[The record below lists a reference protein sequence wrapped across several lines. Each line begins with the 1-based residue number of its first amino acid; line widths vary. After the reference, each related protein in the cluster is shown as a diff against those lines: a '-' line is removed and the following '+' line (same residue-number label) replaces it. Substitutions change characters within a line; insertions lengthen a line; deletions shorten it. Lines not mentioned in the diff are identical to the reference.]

1 MVCPSFRAEDFSGIG
16 FRRAILSRL
25 LIKLRDPERN
35 VINMR
40 TAAFVFSFV
49 RKAKRILKSAS
60 QPILL
65 VPWLEIKLKGKPLV
79 SIVSAGLSKFG
90 KREGLYAR
98 ELFTEAV
105 KEAFDRCPKLT
116 PKSDIKA
123 LFVGHM
129 GESYEHQGHTGAT
142 MADWAGLLNIP
153 STRTEA
159 ACASSGAALRAGI
172 QAVLSGLC
180 DVVMVGGVEK
190 MTHRSTAEV
199 TEYLAMASD
208 YPFEQWHGI
217 TFPGLYALMA
227 TAHMHE
233 YGTTEQQLAMV
244 AVKNHY
250 HGSLNPKA
258 HVQKE
263 ITLEGAMSSRII
275 AWPLKLYDCSLITD
289 GASCLI
295 LTRPELARRYTDTP
309 VHIIGSGQA
318 SDTIGLYER
327 ESFTSLAAARIA
339 AKNAYEMAEVEPKN
353 IDCAEVHDC
362 FTIAEIIAYEDLG
375 FCEAGKGGKLAEDGE
390 TRLGGRIPVNTSGGL
405 KSKGH
410 PVGATGTGQAY
421 EMYLQLTGNADKR
434 QVKDAEI
441 GLTHNVGGSGATAT
455 VHVYRRD

>member
-1 MVCPSFRAEDFSGIG
+1 M
-16 FRRAILSRL
+16 
-25 LIKLRDPERN
+25 
-35 VINMR
+35 
-40 TAAFVFSFV
+40 
-49 RKAKRILKSAS
+49 
-60 QPILL
+60 
-65 VPWLEIKLKGKPLV
+65 KGKPLV
-79 SIVSAGLSKFG
+79 SIVSAGLSRFG
-90 KREGLYAR
+90 KLEGLYAR
-98 ELFTEAV
+98 EIFAEAA
-105 KEAFDRCPKLT
+105 KEAFDRCPNLN
-116 PKSDIKA
+116 PKKDIQA

-142 MADWAGLLNIP
+142 MADWAGLLPIP
-153 STRTEA
+153 ATRVEA
-159 ACASSGAALRAGI
+159 ACSSSGAALRAAI
-172 QAVLSGLC
+172 YAVLSGLA

-190 MTHRSTAEV
+190 MTHRTTAEV

-233 YGTTEQQLAMV
+233 YSTTEKQLATV

-258 HVQKE
+258 HMQKE
-263 ITLEGAMSSRII
+263 ITLENALSSRVI

-295 LTRPELARRYTDTP
+295 LTKPELARKYTDTP

-327 ESFTSLAAARIA
+327 ESFTSLAAAKLA
-339 AKNAYEMAEVEPKN
+339 AKKAYEMADVKPED
-353 IDCAEVHDC
+353 IDVAEVHDC

-375 FCEAGKGGKLAEDGE
+375 FCKPGKGGQLAEKGE

-405 KSKGH
+405 KAKGH

-421 EMYLQLTGNADKR
+421 EAYLQLTGQADKR

-455 VHVYRRD
+455 VHIYRRD

>member
-1 MVCPSFRAEDFSGIG
+1 
-16 FRRAILSRL
+16 
-25 LIKLRDPERN
+25 
-35 VINMR
+35 
-40 TAAFVFSFV
+40 
-49 RKAKRILKSAS
+49 
-60 QPILL
+60 
-65 VPWLEIKLKGKPLV
+65 LESTLKGKPLV

-90 KREGLYAR
+90 KREGMYGR
-98 ELFTEAV
+98 EIFAEAV
-105 KEAFDRCPKLT
+105 KEAFDRCPKLN
-116 PKSDIKA
+116 PKNDIQA

-142 MADWAGLLNIP
+142 MADWAGLLHVP
-153 STRTEA
+153 ATRTEA
-159 ACASSGAALRAGI
+159 ACASSGAALRTAI
-172 QAVLSGLC
+172 QAVLSGLA

-190 MTHRSTAEV
+190 MTHRTTAEV
-199 TEYLAMASD
+199 TEFLAMASD

-227 TAHMHE
+227 TAHMHD
-233 YGTTEQQLAMV
+233 YGTTEEQLAKV

-258 HVQKE
+258 QIQKE
-263 ITLEGAMSSRII
+263 ITLENAMSSRVI

-295 LTRPELARRYTDTP
+295 LTKPELAKKFTDLP
-309 VHIIGSGQA
+309 VHIVGSGQA

-327 ESFTSLAAARIA
+327 ETLTSLEAAKIA
-339 AKNAYEMAEVEPKN
+339 AKKAYDMAEMKPSD

-375 FCEAGKGGKLAEDGE
+375 FCELGEGGELVEDGE
-390 TRLGGRIPVNTSGGL
+390 TKLGGRIPVNTSGGL
-405 KSKGH
+405 KAKGH

-434 QVKDAEI
+434 QVKDAAV

-455 VHVYRRD
+455 VHLYRRG